1 MLDQQNST
9 KKSLIARRPSQL
21 PLLDKFEALSF
32 RLFGRFSPY
41 VLKNVFPNLKN
52 TLEKGRVK
60 IYHETYISMM
70 FFVTFLTVPVS
81 IVAGIAALTFSFL
94 PILLL
99 VPLPLFVMLGFLV
112 LPMNSA
118 SDRSSG
124 LEREIP
130 FAAAY
135 ISVMSSG
142 GIAPYSSFKRLTDVD
157 LMPTMRKEARDIV
170 KDVEIFGVDPLSAL
184 EIAAKRTPLDIF
196 KEFLRGYASTVIIGG
211 DIGHYLERKA
221 EDIFK
226 MRALRVKA
234 AAERLGMLL
243 ETFIIVMVMMSLCFY
258 ILFAV
263 NNIQTGTAT
272 TTAAPDI
279 SQFSGILLYTYIF
292 TPMLSCLFVYLAHS
306 MQPKTPVVEMRPYKV
321 FGISCVFAVLTFMLL
336 TNFMGAVELPI
347 FTQLQAMGL
356 DLSIALSVALIIST
370 APAAIVHM
378 RLAKKRA
385 SMEQGVAN
393 FLRDLTEVRKTG
405 LSPEKCIES
414 LSKRE
419 YGTFTKELRK
429 ISSEISWG
437 IPIKNVMHDFLKR
450 TKSWMVQ
457 IVMFLLVETI
467 DVGGGTVGM
476 IDSLARFNNMTQEVE
491 KEKKMS
497 TRPYIFMPY
506 LASVLLVATTIMM
519 MGLTTGL
526 GVPGMETA
534 PTDNSLMQTVFMTA
548 VIFNSYLIGIVAG
561 KISEESIGAG
571 FKHAAIL
578 VLISIIA
585 AKLIPQFVKLG

>member
-1 MLDQQNST
+1 M
-9 KKSLIARRPSQL
+9 

-32 RLFGRFSPY
+32 RLFGRYAPY
-41 VLKNVFPNLKN
+41 FLKNVFTQVKT

-60 IYHETYISMM
+60 IYPETYISLM
-70 FFVTFLTVPVS
+70 FFIALLTVPVS
-81 IVAGIAALTFSFL
+81 VLAGVVALVFGIL
-94 PILLL
+94 PLLIL
-99 VPLPLFVMLGFLV
+99 VPLPLFVMMGFLV
-112 LPMNSA
+112 VPMNQA

-124 LEREIP
+124 LEREMP

-142 GIAPYSSFKRLTDVD
+142 GIAPYTSFKRLTKVD
-157 LMPTMRKEARDIV
+157 LMPAMRKEASDII
-170 KDVEIFGVDPLSAL
+170 KDVEIFGVDPLTAL
-184 EIAAKRTPLDIF
+184 DVASKKTPLDIF
-196 KEFLRGYASTVIIGG
+196 KDFLGGYASTVIIGG

-221 EDIFK
+221 EDIFRT
-226 MRALRVKA
+226 RALRVKA

-263 NNIQTGTAT
+263 NGIQSGSNASS
-272 TTAAPDI
+272 DI
-279 SQFSGILLYTYIF
+279 SQYSGILLYTYIF
-292 TPMLSCLFVYLAHS
+292 TPMLSMLFIYLAHS
-306 MQPKTPVVEMRPYKV
+306 MQPKTPLVDMRPYKV
-321 FGISCVFAVLTFMLL
+321 FAICGAIGIAVFLLL
-336 TNFMGAVELPI
+336 TNFMGLIQRPLFTTLQSWGVDLPI
-347 FTQLQAMGL
+347 A
-356 DLSIALSVALIIST
+356 IAASLFIAT

-378 RLAKKRA
+378 RLSKARN
-385 SMEQGVAN
+385 SMETGVAN

-414 LSKRE
+414 LSKRD

-437 IPIKNVMHDFLKR
+437 IPIKKVMSDFLHR
-450 TKSWMVQ
+450 TRSWMVQ

-467 DVGGGTVGM
+467 DVGGGTIPM
-476 IDSLARFNNMTQEVE
+476 IESLARFNNLTQEVE

-497 TRPYIFMPY
+497 VRPYVMMPY
-506 LASVLLVATTIMM
+506 LASILLVATTVMM
-519 MGLTTGL
+519 MGLTTGIA
-526 GVPGMETA
+526 VPGAAAA
-534 PTDNSLMQTVFMTA
+534 PKDNSMMQTVFMSA

-571 FKHAAIL
+571 FKHASIL
-578 VLISIIA
+578 VLISVIA
-585 AKLIPQFVKLG
+585 AKVIPQFVKLG